1 MMTRLSSLSLLGMT
15 PPVMKRCVVL
25 MMKLSAKTVYRV
37 LFTRLLLP
45 CDPALVPCHY
55 WSAHSPTEWEERELD
70 SDEVEEL
77 GVDSDME
84 RDKDANDEADREEG
98 DYKITFKPIIKKIMN
113 K

>member
-45 CDPALVPCHY
+45 CDPAPVPCHNC
-55 WSAHSPTEWEERELD
+55 SAHSPTEREEYSDVAEELRVNRNMERNKDAVNEAEREECE
-70 SDEVEEL
+70 S
-77 GVDSDME
+77 
-84 RDKDANDEADREEG
+84 
-98 DYKITFKPIIKKIMN
+98 
-113 K
+113 